1 MNRRSFLTGTVA
13 TVAALAAPQ
22 SVQPLPFRTEV
33 SLKKLAAEKSLKV
46 STAYNGGGHF
56 NLESLIVHH
65 CDIVT
70 PENAL
75 KPGFLAPK
83 RTAHFAFER
92 MDGTA
97 SFCRANG
104 LRLHGH
110 TLHWH
115 QTQPA
120 WLNTPGSGTFV
131 RDYMSYASQVMPRY
145 ADLVDSWDVINEPF
159 SDRQAGYRATP
170 ALDAF
175 GDEFVQFLFRTAR
188 RGAPRAKLLINDY
201 SLSCGDD
208 YCQRKRDTALSTL
221 DRLLKAG
228 ASIDGVGLQ
237 GHLLP
242 TQPVNKTALS
252 AFLRGL
258 NDLGLNV
265 FITELDVNDIE
276 LPENIARRDK
286 LIAEIY
292 GDYLGT
298 VLEHRNVKR
307 IGFWGLSDADHW
319 IVRGQAPFKRKS
331 GTPRPSLFDNRYQP
345 KPAFFAVAEALKQ
358 APTRPALTY

>member
-13 TVAALAAPQ
+13 TVAALAAPPAQ
-22 SVQPLPFRTEV
+22 SLPFRTEV

-56 NLESLIVHH
+56 DLEALIVHH

-83 RTAHFAFER
+83 RTANFSFER

-110 TLHWH
+110 TLYWH
-115 QTQPA
+115 QTQPD
-120 WLNTPGSGTFV
+120 WLNSPGSGTFV

-145 ADLVDSWDVINEPF
+145 ADLIDSWDVINEPF
-159 SDRQAGYRATP
+159 SDRKAGYRENP
-170 ALDAF
+170 VLDVF

-188 RGAPRAKLLINDY
+188 RGAPNAKLLINDY
-201 SLSCGDD
+201 SLSCGAA
-208 YCQRKRDTALSTL
+208 YCQRKRDTALATVE
-221 DRLLKAG
+221 RLMKAG
-228 ASIDGVGLQ
+228 LSIDGVGLQ
-237 GHLLP
+237 AHLLP
-242 TQPVNKTALS
+242 TQPVHKSPLS
-252 AFLRGL
+252 AFIRGL
-258 NDLGLNV
+258 DDLGLEV

-276 LPENIARRDK
+276 LPENIAKRDE
-286 LIAEIY
+286 LVAAIY
-292 GDYLGT
+292 RDYLGA
-298 VLEHRNVKR
+298 VLEHKNVKR
-307 IGFWGLSDADHW
+307 LGFWGLSDAAHW
-319 IVRGQAPFKRKS
+319 IVHGYAPFKRKR
-331 GTPRPSLFDNRYQP
+331 GAPRPALFDTHYRP
-345 KPAFFAVAEALKQ
+345 KPAFFAVTEALKQ
-358 APTRPALTY
+358 APERS